1 LFSPLIFHRVCRG
14 KIRKQLCTWPGTWRQ
29 TLVTWRIVPGEGIH
43 FWHFLFCQIVIPS
56 VDRGWTR
63 RSTQEMLFNQPQ
75 KEEDRENERLIRTIS
90 WLTFFLSKGKKVRGR
105 DVCLDRLSTI
115 DVPSPMSGF
124 TARLMATDLSTGAQL
139 VFSFSCACE
148 VCGKMSA
155 LAPGCNRA
163 RGKTSSE
170 STTIR
175 ETKFNRGSGW
185 IRLA

>member
-1 LFSPLIFHRVCRG
+1 
-14 KIRKQLCTWPGTWRQ
+14 
-29 TLVTWRIVPGEGIH
+29 
-43 FWHFLFCQIVIPS
+43 
-56 VDRGWTR
+56 
-63 RSTQEMLFNQPQ
+63 MLFNQPQ
-75 KEEDRENERLIRTIS
+75 KEKDRENERLIRTIS
-90 WLTFFLSKGKKVRGR
+90 WLTFFFTQGKKVRRPTQAAGS
-105 DVCLDRLSTI
+105 DAKEKDMI
-115 DVPSPMSGF
+115 PGVPSPMSGF